1 MHRCHHPAL
10 LSITSVIV
18 PSSLNCA
25 GSRKRARA
33 HEKERDHEVE
43 RDFMYSLKSF
53 GLFTVGSLAAIF
65 EEAA

>member
-1 MHRCHHPAL
+1 MPA
-10 LSITSVIV
+10 
-18 PSSLNCA
+18 A
-25 GSRKRARA
+25 GRERERTR
-33 HEKERDHEVE
+33 ERDHEVE